1 MTQAELDSFLEKAAD
16 ILRGNVDHSEFRGYV
31 FALLFFKR
39 ISDVFEESVRNL
51 AKKVGEELANDPAMQ
66 KKSLPFIVPADS
78 MWEAVTVGT
87 DEKKVT
93 SLQLGQSLNDAM
105 LAIERANAPK
115 FDGILTSKIDFNKT
129 DELPRDKLVNLKN
142 HFAGRKFDRAHV
154 PDDLFGDAYEY
165 LIRTF
170 ASKAGKS
177 SGEFYTPKEVSYL
190 MSEIIEPGEQHE
202 VCDWSSGSASLL
214 LQCRE
219 YLRRHG
225 KDPNRLFLYAQESNL
240 ATYNISRI
248 NMILHG
254 INSWHPSHGDS
265 LRDPQHKTS
274 DGQLQ
279 QFDRVVMNPP
289 FSLKDWGA
297 DSFTDGDPFDRF
309 AYNMPPNDNGDY
321 AWMQHIVKSLKPDG
335 KAVVVMSQ
343 GILFRG
349 QPQLTEEED
358 GRNKKADDEY
368 IIRSGFLR
376 DDLIEAI
383 VVLPSGIFYGNNVPA
398 CLAILNKRKPKARKK
413 RVLMIW
419 ASRHYQHANPQS
431 FLRRAD
437 CLRILLPW
445 RAFGDTA
452 KALEILPTEG
462 QAILDEISHDR
473 ELALQEIS
481 EAYDEVLAALP
492 VLREELDGL
501 TIEGF
506 KAWQENPDVAHPV
519 WGALAPKMEAVA
531 ELAAKLKALPR
542 GDDSKKQLTADSK
555 EAKAKLTALT
565 REIKKSAKDRTKIV
579 KAKIKAL
586 EKLEKER
593 DERISEINRR
603 ADRETVEVED
613 AIADLQR
620 ICADLDE
627 ARRYFV
633 IADQAEVGENEFNL
647 NLPRYVDTFEP
658 EEEIELG
665 AALRELNQSESATAA
680 AADKLKALLNV

>member
-1 MTQAELDSFLEKAAD
+1 LAKRKAAAKNGDESQSISMPLRRMTQAELDAFLEKAAD

-39 ISDVFEESVRNL
+39 ISDLFEESVRTL
-51 AKKVGEELANDPAMQ
+51 AKKVGDDLANDPAMQ
-66 KKSLPFIVPADS
+66 KKSLPFVVPSDS

-87 DEKKVT
+87 AEKKVT

-129 DELPRDKLVNLKN
+129 DELPRDKLVKLVN
-142 HFAGRKFDRAHV
+142 HFVSRKFDRAHV

-177 SGEFYTPKEVSYL
+177 SGEFYTPKEISYL
-190 MSEIIEPGEQHE
+190 MSEIIEPEEQHE

-219 YLRRHG
+219 YLRRHK
-225 KDPNRLFLYAQESNL
+225 KDPNRLFLFAQESNL

-254 INSWHPSHGDS
+254 INSWQPKHGDS
-265 LRDPQHKTS
+265 LRDPKHKTS
-274 DGQLQ
+274 DGKLQ

-289 FSLKDWGA
+289 FSLKDWGS

-309 AYNMPPNDNGDY
+309 SYGWPPGDNGDY
-321 AWMQHIVKSLKPDG
+321 AWMQHIAKSLKPAG
-335 KAVVVMSQ
+335 KAIVVMSQ

-368 IIRSGFLR
+368 LIRSGFLR
-376 DDLIEAI
+376 DDLIEAV

-398 CLAILNKRKPKARKK
+398 CLAIINKRKPAARKN

-452 KALEILPTEG
+452 KALKILPSEG
-462 QAILDEISHDR
+462 KAILDEVAHDR
-473 ELALQEIS
+473 ECALKELS
-481 EAYDEVLAALP
+481 EAYDDVIAALP
-492 VLREELDGL
+492 VLREESENLSA
-501 TIEGF
+501 EGF
-506 KAWQENPDVAHPV
+506 KAWNEKNDAAHPV
-519 WGALAPKMEAVA
+519 WGKLNNPKLDKAALKT
-531 ELAAKLKALPR
+531 
-542 GDDSKKQLTADSK
+542 LTK
-555 EAKAKLTALT
+555 ETKNNAKARLKM
-565 REIKKSAKDRTKIV
+565 V
-579 KAKIKAL
+579 KAQIKTL

-593 DERISEINRR
+593 DERIAEINRR
-603 ADRETVEVED
+603 ADRETMEVQE
-613 AIADLQR
+613 AITDLQR
-620 ICADLDE
+620 ICVNPEE

-633 IADQAEVGENEFNL
+633 VAEENEIEENEFNL

-658 EEEIELG
+658 EQEIKLGSALAELALAEEATTGI
-665 AALRELNQSESATAA
+665 RTKLN
-680 AADKLKALLNV
+680 KLLKSTK